1 VRNRE
6 EMKWIIRVNTQNG
19 KIIKG
24 EATQEEMGWG
34 GRLLISKFL
43 LREVPPTCDPLGRF
57 NKFIVAPGLLG
68 DTLVT
73 TTGKFSVGGKSPLTH
88 GVKES
93 DVGGKAGKKI
103 ARLGIKALVLED
115 IPEKVGT
122 KVLKISANQLTL
134 SEVPELKGKHVSE
147 TIQVLR
153 KCFGNQVGIICI
165 GPAGEMKMAGAG
177 VAVSDANDTQIRYAA
192 RGGLGAVMGS
202 KGIKAI
208 VVDDAD
214 AVPPHVFD
222 EALLREASK
231 ALVQAILEDPKTENR
246 HKYGTPAILM
256 VANELGLLPTR
267 NFSVGQ
273 FEKAE
278 EIAGERISE
287 VIAARGG
294 EGRSGTPCLRGCVIA
309 CSNVFPDPSGKK
321 TVASIQYENIA
332 LLGPNCGI
340 GNLDDIAELNHLC
353 NEVGVDA
360 IETGAAI
367 GVAMEAE
374 VIPFGDAKGAK
385 DLIRQIGQG
394 TYLGR
399 IIGNGV
405 VVTGKI
411 LGIRRVPAIK
421 GQAIPGYD
429 PRALKGNGVTY
440 ITSPMGADHT
450 AGNAFETAKSVNPI
464 GKENQIENSKRL
476 QIRAALLDTM
486 GLCLFTRPPFVKNP
500 ELFALFLKG
509 RYGWDVTYKDVQKI
523 GIDALETE
531 REFNHRAGVSEEFYD
546 IPEFMREESLPPRR
560 SVFDISM
567 EEMQRIWNVKLPVN
581 IF

>member
-1 VRNRE
+1 
-6 EMKWIIRVNTQNG
+6 MKWIVRVNTRNG
-19 KIIKG
+19 KIIKQ
-24 EATQEEMGWG
+24 EASPEEMRWG

-68 DTLVT
+68 DTSVT

-93 DVGGKAGKKI
+93 DVGGEAGKKI
-103 ARLGIKALVLED
+103 ARLGIKAIVLED
-115 IPEKVGT
+115 IPEKPHT
-122 KVLKISANQLTL
+122 HILTIKVDDITL
-134 SEVPELKGKHVSE
+134 SEYPELKGKFVTE
-147 TIQVLR
+147 TFQILR
-153 KCFGNQVGIICI
+153 KRFGPQVGIICI
-165 GPAGEMKMAGAG
+165 GPAGEMKMLSAG
-177 VAVSDANDTQIRYAA
+177 VAVTDIQDIQVRYAA

-208 VVDDAD
+208 VIDDTNASPLP
-214 AVPPHVFD
+214 AFD
-222 EALLREASK
+222 EALLRETSK
-231 ALVQAILEDPKTENR
+231 NFVQAILEDPKTENR

-267 NFSVGQ
+267 NFSAGQ

-278 EIAGERISE
+278 AIAGEHVAE
-287 VIAARGG
+287 VIAERKG
-294 EGRSGTPCLRGCVIA
+294 EGRSGTPCVRGCVIQ
-309 CSNVFPDPSGKK
+309 CCNIFPDPSGKK

-332 LLGPNCGI
+332 LLGSNCGI
-340 GNLDDIAELNHLC
+340 GDLDDIAELNRLC

-367 GVAMEAE
+367 GVAMEAG

-385 DLIRQIGQG
+385 DLIHQIGRG

-405 VVTGKI
+405 VVTGKV

-450 AGNAFETAKSVNPI
+450 AGNAFETAKTINPI
-464 GKENQIENSKRL
+464 GKENQVENSRKL
-476 QIRAALLDTM
+476 QIRAAILDTM
-486 GLCLFTRPPFVKNP
+486 GLCLFTRPPFVKKP

-509 RYGWDVTYKDVQKI
+509 RYGWDVTHEEVQKI

-531 REFNHRAGVSEEFYD
+531 REFNRRAGVSEEFFD
-546 IPEFMREESLPPRR
+546 IPEFMRGEPLPPRN
-560 SVFDISM
+560 SVYDISM
-567 EEMQRIWNVKLPVN
+567 EEMKRIWDVKLPID

>member
-1 VRNRE
+1 
-6 EMKWIIRVNTQNG
+6 MKWIVRLNTRNG
-19 KIIKG
+19 TILKQ
-24 EATQEEMGWG
+24 EATQEEMRWG

-43 LREVPPTCDPLGRF
+43 LREVPPTADPLGRF
-57 NKFIVAPGLLG
+57 NKFIIAPGLLG

-73 TTGKFSVGGKSPLTH
+73 TTGKFSIGGKSPLTH

-93 DVGGKAGKKI
+93 DVGGEAGKKI

-115 IPEKVGT
+115 IPEKAGA
-122 KVLKISANQLTL
+122 KVLMITANQITV

-147 TIQVLR
+147 TIQILR
-153 KCFGNQVGIICI
+153 KQFGREVGIICI
-165 GPAGEMKMAGAG
+165 GPAGEMKMVGAG
-177 VAVSDANDTQIRYAA
+177 VAVSDANDIQVRYAA

-202 KGIKAI
+202 KEIKAI
-208 VVDDAD
+208 VVDDSD
-214 AVPPHVFD
+214 AVSPQVFD

-231 ALVQAILEDPKTENR
+231 ALAQAILEDPKTENR
-246 HKYGTPAILM
+246 HKFGTSAILM

-267 NFSVGQ
+267 NFSAGR

-278 EIAGERISE
+278 EIAGERVAE

-294 EGRSGTPCLRGCVIA
+294 EGRSGTPCLRGCVIS

-332 LLGPNCGI
+332 LLGPNCSI

-367 GVAMEAE
+367 GVAMEAG
-374 VIPFGDAKGAK
+374 VIPFGDAEGAK
-385 DLIRQIGQG
+385 NLIRQIGQG

-399 IIGNGV
+399 ILGNGV
-405 VVTGKI
+405 VITGRV
-411 LGIRRVPAIK
+411 LGVRRIPAIK

-450 AGNAFETAKSVNPI
+450 AGNAFETAKTVNPI
-464 GKENQIENSKRL
+464 GKENQVENSRKL
-476 QIRAALLDTM
+476 QIRAAILDTM
-486 GLCLFTRPPFVKNP
+486 GLCLFTRPPFVKKP

-509 RYGWDVTYKDVQKI
+509 RYGWNVTYEDVQKI
-523 GIDALETE
+523 GIDVLETE
-531 REFNHRAGVSEEFYD
+531 REFNRRAGVSEEFYD
-546 IPEFMREESLPPRR
+546 IPEFMRQEPLPPRN
-560 SVFDISM
+560 SVYDISM
-567 EEMQRIWNVKLPVN
+567 EEMQQIWEVKVPRDV
-581 IF
+581 F